1 MKIHWFFKVLMICG
15 VVVFLGL
22 SFYFGLPRVLPVQ
35 YLKNTQ
41 VYGLILSDQVWEGQ
55 IKIVGDIYSPVNTKI
70 TILPGTDVKIAVKGD
85 KSNMDFLPWHKKN
98 GINTGPYSHG
108 IASGEPFWD
117 EGEKIQIHLNNLQV
131 LGNSTRP
138 VSIGAD
144 SDDPSAYHFNLIS
157 IRSGYINNAR
167 MSNYRRFEAG
177 GNTIIANSK
186 FSDTGE
192 CSICLYMGKPKIYS
206 NFFKDSLKESIWV
219 DRASP
224 DIANNI
230 FQNLKGDGIR
240 IDARRLS
247 SPQITG
253 NIFEMPQRTVIDII
267 SGGQFE
273 EGLIA
278 RNFFAGNTR
287 IKIACDTLIKIRDNI
302 ILGQISFSNGCDGR
316 FIFGPNYWGTPD
328 PGIILKEKIL
338 NKYDTFSIELPNVLL
353 SPPKDV
359 GRN

>member
-1 MKIHWFFKVLMICG
+1 MKIHWFFKVLIICA
-15 VVVFLGL
+15 VIIFLGL
-22 SFYFGLPRVLPVQ
+22 SFYFGLPRVLSVQ
-35 YLKNTQ
+35 HLKDTQ
-41 VYGLILSDQVWEGQ
+41 VYGLILSDQVWQGR
-55 IKIVGDIYSPVNTKI
+55 IKIVGDIYSPANTKI
-70 TILPGTDVKIAVKGD
+70 IILPGTEVRVAIKGD
-85 KSNMDFLPWHKKN
+85 KSNMDFLPWHKKS
-98 GINTGPYSHG
+98 GINTGPYNHG
-108 IASGEPFWD
+108 VSTGEPFWD
-117 EGEKIQIHLNNLQV
+117 EKEKIQIHLNNLEV
-131 LGNSTRP
+131 LGDSDNP
-138 VSIGAD
+138 VLIGAD
-144 SDDPSAYHFNLIS
+144 STDPSAYHFNLIS
-157 IRSGYINNAR
+157 IRSGYLNNVL

-177 GNTIIANSK
+177 KDTVIANSK

-192 CSICLYMGKPKIYS
+192 CAICLYSGKPKIYS
-206 NFFKDSLKESIWV
+206 NFFKDSLKQSIWI

-224 DIANNI
+224 DIANNL

-240 IDARRLS
+240 IDGKRLS
-247 SPQITG
+247 APQIIR
-253 NIFEMPQRTVIDII
+253 NNFEMPQRIVIDFI
-267 SGGQFE
+267 SGGQLE

-287 IKIACDTLIKIRDNI
+287 IKIACDSLIRIRDNI
-302 ILGQISFSNGCDGR
+302 ILGQISFSNGCDGK